1 MTSDK
6 NALWS
11 RQTDI
16 GIDIEIDIG
25 INLSTDSSFQRLF
38 AVGGGDVGYGGGR
51 FGGGDEL
58 VTEVTESRPE
68 STKSLGSRRGT
79 RFQRQ
84 KNDDGDPGK
93 CERNIGANLEQIS
106 RRTIGWNRRSTT
118 ERTRNN
124 SERPKSEGQSNK
136 DSTSDEEQWLR
147 SMTQNNEMEQKTSTE
162 HRGTDSTIREENH
175 SFVLLCCDFNLLF
188 YRFVY

>member
-1 MTSDK
+1 MTREK
-6 NALWS
+6 
-11 RQTDI
+11 RIVKQTNRR

-25 INLSTDSSFQRLF
+25 INLSTDFSFQRLF

-79 RFQRQ
+79 RFQRR

-106 RRTIGWNRRSTT
+106 RRNDRMEPEINDRA
-118 ERTRNN
+118 
-124 SERPKSEGQSNK
+124 
-136 DSTSDEEQWLR
+136 DEEQFGTTR
-147 SMTQNNEMEQKTSTE
+147 IGRTIKQRFDERRGTMTQINDSEQ
-162 HRGTDSTIREENH
+162 
-175 SFVLLCCDFNLLF
+175 
-188 YRFVY
+188 

>member
-1 MTSDK
+1 MTREK
-6 NALWS
+6 
-11 RQTDI
+11 RIVKQTNRR

-79 RFQRQ
+79 RFQKT

-93 CERNIGANLEQIS
+93 GERNIGANLEQIS
-106 RRTIGWNRRSTT
+106 RRTIGWNRRRPSGRGTIRNDENWKDNQT
-118 ERTRNN
+118 KIRRATRNN
-124 SERPKSEGQSNK
+124 
-136 DSTSDEEQWLR
+136 DSDQ
-147 SMTQNNEMEQKTSTE
+147 
-162 HRGTDSTIREENH
+162 
-175 SFVLLCCDFNLLF
+175 
-188 YRFVY
+188 